1 MVINKVEKAAP
12 SIPNL
17 LIRIKLSTTLIKREK
32 TTLFKIIFSRLLII
46 NNLLFNDVIIAKKA
60 EINSIFKLKLPPE

>member
-46 NNLLFNDVIIAKKA
+46 NNLLFNEVIIAKKA

>member
-1 MVINKVEKAAP
+1 MVMNKVEKAAP
-12 SIPNL
+12 TIPNL

-60 EINSIFKLKLPPE
+60 EINSICKLKLPPE

>member
-1 MVINKVEKAAP
+1 MIDWEKMVMNKVEKAAP

-32 TTLFKIIFSRLLII
+32 ITLFKIIFSRLLII
-46 NNLLFNDVIIAKKA
+46 NNLLFNEVIIAKKL
-60 EINSIFKLKLPPE
+60 F

>member
-32 TTLFKIIFSRLLII
+32 TTLFK
-46 NNLLFNDVIIAKKA
+46 
-60 EINSIFKLKLPPE
+60 

>member
-1 MVINKVEKAAP
+1 MVMNKVEKAAP

-32 TTLFKIIFSRLLII
+32 ITLFKIIFSRLLII
-46 NNLLFNDVIIAKKA
+46 NNLLFNEVIIAKKA
-60 EINSIFKLKLPPE
+60 EINSIFRLKLPPE